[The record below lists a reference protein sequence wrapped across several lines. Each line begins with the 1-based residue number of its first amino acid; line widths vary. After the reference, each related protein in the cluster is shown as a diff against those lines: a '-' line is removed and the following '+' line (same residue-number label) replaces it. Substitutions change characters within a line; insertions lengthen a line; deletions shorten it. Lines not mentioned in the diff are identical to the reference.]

1 MGQFIFRYKKKKIE
15 KFQRYEKPWM
25 QEFFDL
31 PNDGND
37 KISVTDILA
46 VRCSLNI
53 ISIAH

>member
-1 MGQFIFRYKKKKIE
+1 
-15 KFQRYEKPWM
+15 M